1 MTRSAEQAIDDVQAK
16 LGERCERLLASSAWN
31 NAHTSTH
38 KGLLKRLQM
47 IPDAGLNPMR
57 VVAHSR
63 LKELGRIPRSHEG
76 HQEDAIAAVRRCGAD
91 VENKP
96 KAVLL
101 FYSHRWKRPNWSED
115 LGKDLPWASAERQQA
130 MREGKRFGDPDDA
143 ARSKA
148 KALIAYGDW
157 LKRYRLSGVIDGNL
171 GEISQADDLEIFWWI
186 DWASTDQD
194 APGPDMAAL
203 PAFAAACAGIVAA
216 WSPEYASRAWC
227 QVELLMAHAFMTKGR
242 LVFVVPDGFAGA
254 EPQGDKWVTREEVA
268 VADPAAGQLT
278 NDHDR
283 AVIRS
288 LTGVA
293 ERSTAFSCWRV
304 FVKNSTEN
312 VGMGCVLNVCLCCQ
326 FCGLWAWGQSRKV
339 HPGQSTVEK
348 VLPVGATIA
357 PAQQAMQRAP
367 LGEVGMGP
375 LQGGRAAV
383 APAPGSVSMA
393 QAAVAVA
400 APIAAPQPQPFLVGV
415 PPGVGPGQQMMVQSP
430 FTGQQVRFG

>member
-1 MTRSAEQAIDDVQAK
+1 MTRSAEQAIDETQAK
-16 LGERCERLLASSAWN
+16 LGESCERMLASSAWN
-31 NAHTSTH
+31 RAHTITH

-63 LKELGRIPRSHEG
+63 LRELGRIPRSHEG

-91 VENKP
+91 WQNKP
-96 KAVLL
+96 KAVIL
-101 FYSHRWKRPNWSED
+101 FYSHRWIRPNWSED

-130 MREGKRFGDPDDA
+130 MGEGKRFGDPDDA

-157 LKRYRLSGVIDGNL
+157 LKRYRLGNTIICSL
-171 GEISQADDLEIFWWI
+171 HGITRDDDLEIFWWI

-216 WSPEYASRAWC
+216 WSPEYAGRAWC
-227 QVELLMAHAFMTKGR
+227 QVELLVAHAFMATGSK
-242 LVFVVPDGFAGA
+242 VFVVPDGFAGA
-254 EPQGDKWVTREEVA
+254 EPQGGKWITKEKVV
-268 VADPAAGQLT
+268 VADPAEGVLT

-283 AVIRS
+283 AVIRT

-293 ERSTAFSCWRV
+293 ERSTAFSCWRM
-304 FVKNSTEN
+304 FVKNSTKS
-312 VGMGCVLNVCLCCQ
+312 VVAGCCLNVCWCCQ
-326 FCGLWAWGQSRKV
+326 CCGYLACRESRKV
-339 HPGQSTVEK
+339 HPGQSIVHK

-357 PAQQAMQRAP
+357 PAPQAMQRSELEA
-367 LGEVGMGP
+367 
-375 LQGGRAAV
+375 
-383 APAPGSVSMA
+383 
-393 QAAVAVA
+393 
-400 APIAAPQPQPFLVGV
+400 
-415 PPGVGPGQQMMVQSP
+415 
-430 FTGQQVRFG
+430 

>member
-1 MTRSAEQAIDDVQAK
+1 MTHSAEQASVRVVIDDAQAD
-16 LGERCERLLASSAWN
+16 LCERCERLLASSAWN
-31 NAHTSTH
+31 KAHTTTH
-38 KGLLKRLQM
+38 KGLLERLQM

-57 VVAHSR
+57 VVAHST

-76 HQEDAIAAVRRCGAD
+76 HQEDAIAAVRRCGAE
-91 VENKP
+91 VGTNRP
-96 KAVLL
+96 NAVLL
-101 FYSHRWKRPNWSED
+101 FYSHRWKRPNWSEE

-157 LKRYRLSGVIDGNL
+157 FKRCLMGPDSVVGADL
-171 GEISQADDLEIFWWI
+171 CSDDDLEIFWWI

-203 PAFAAACAGIVAA
+203 PAFAAVCAGIVAA

-227 QVELLMAHAFMTKGR
+227 QVELLMAHAFMTRGDK
-242 LVFVVPDGFAGA
+242 VFVVPDGFAGA
-254 EPQGDKWVTREEVA
+254 EPQGGKWITEEEVA

-304 FVKNSTEN
+304 FVKESTES
-312 VGMGCVLNVCLCCQ
+312 VFICCLWNVCCCCQ
-326 FCGLWAWGQSRKV
+326 WCGLYPLATSRKV
-339 HPGQSTVEK
+339 HPGQSTVQK

-357 PAQQAMQRAP
+357 PAQQAMQR
-367 LGEVGMGP
+367 
-375 LQGGRAAV
+375 
-383 APAPGSVSMA
+383 
-393 QAAVAVA
+393 
-400 APIAAPQPQPFLVGV
+400 
-415 PPGVGPGQQMMVQSP
+415 
-430 FTGQQVRFG
+430 